1 MARMYQIYYQRM
13 EMKFWEPYF
22 VICKTFLLLAAAL
35 VCASAG
41 WAQKSAETIS
51 TVVIDSAPKKLY
63 SELYFDENS
72 NQFMVEIY
80 EEPQEGENL
89 IHFRSF
95 KNGKIIGRKSQALA
109 EAHNF
114 TFFIDESEQRLMREE
129 SADLLYKVLKK
140 VLEESDQKL
149 KSKLE
154 EMFDQE
160 KMAKSLSEK
169 IKTPDN
175 QIRSMADQISEQIT
189 FDGGTIS
196 DMATRISKEIEPPDE
211 QISEMATRISKEI
224 KTPDEQISEMATRI
238 SKEIKVPDEQIAGM
252 AGQISDQITFDGGA
266 ISDMAS
272 RISKEI
278 KTPDEQIANMATRI
292 SKEIKTPDEQITTM
306 ADLISKKIKTPD
318 EQIATMADKISKKI
332 KTPDEQIATM
342 ADQISE
348 KITFDGGTISDM
360 ATRISKEIETPDEQI
375 AVMAS
380 RISKEIK
387 TPDEQI
393 STMAEQISQQIK
405 TPEARVNEESL
416 ALTLAIKLTQDEN
429 LVAAKIPPYAD
440 LLSQV
445 TESNEQQD
453 YEKAIDILDED
464 IADRTPDE
472 QRKAL
477 KISGLMSV
485 LVASKKLKRAISTI
499 DDYDLPDDPGLR
511 EVSAALSEWLSN
523 NIVSE

>member
-1 MARMYQIYYQRM
+1 MSLMYQIYYQRL
-13 EMKFWEPYF
+13 EMKFWKPYF
-22 VICKTFLLLAAAL
+22 VIFKTFLLLAAAL

-196 DMATRISKEIEPPDE
+196 DMATRISKEIETPDE

-238 SKEIKVPDEQIAGM
+238 SKEIK
-252 AGQISDQITFDGGA
+252 
-266 ISDMAS
+266 
-272 RISKEI
+272 
-278 KTPDEQIANMATRI
+278 TPDEQIA
-292 SKEIKTPDEQITTM
+292 TM
-306 ADLISKKIKTPD
+306 AYQISKKIKTPD
-318 EQIATMADKISKKI
+318 EQIAS
-332 KTPDEQIATM
+332 M
-342 ADQISE
+342 ADQISK
-348 KITFDGGTISDM
+348 KI
-360 ATRISKEIETPDEQI
+360 
-375 AVMAS
+375 
-380 RISKEIK
+380 
-387 TPDEQI
+387 
-393 STMAEQISQQIK
+393 
-405 TPEARVNEESL
+405 
-416 ALTLAIKLTQDEN
+416 
-429 LVAAKIPPYAD
+429 
-440 LLSQV
+440 
-445 TESNEQQD
+445 
-453 YEKAIDILDED
+453 
-464 IADRTPDE
+464 
-472 QRKAL
+472 
-477 KISGLMSV
+477 
-485 LVASKKLKRAISTI
+485 
-499 DDYDLPDDPGLR
+499 
-511 EVSAALSEWLSN
+511 
-523 NIVSE
+523 

>member
-1 MARMYQIYYQRM
+1 
-13 EMKFWEPYF
+13 MKFWKPYF

-35 VCASAG
+35 VCSSAG

-196 DMATRISKEIEPPDE
+196 DMATRISKEIETPDE

-238 SKEIKVPDEQIAGM
+238 SKEIKTPDEQIAVM
-252 AGQISDQITFDGGA
+252 ADQISDQITFDGGA

-292 SKEIKTPDEQITTM
+292 SKEIKTPDEQI
-306 ADLISKKIKTPD
+306 
-318 EQIATMADKISKKI
+318 ATMADQISKKI